1 MNRYSLILVSS
12 FMLVSSCVI
21 QKAPINNIA
30 WSKVAQLKNRD
41 GSISLGFAGAIN
53 AVTNNVL
60 VVAGGAN
67 FPDHMPW
74 EGGRKYYSKEIH
86 ILQKFGD
93 VFSWDAA
100 VSSTLPVAIAY
111 CGYTSTEFGVVY
123 AGGENEAGLSKAA
136 FLLQWNPEAHEVEV
150 KPLPDLPVALTNIG
164 LSHLNNV
171 VYAAGGDQQSN
182 SSNEVY
188 SLDLNNQSS
197 QWKKLPDMPVALANS
212 LVVAQQGKLFVIGGR
227 TKTASGISDL
237 QSSTYVYDPVKE
249 SWSSLAPIAESKSF
263 SNFSAGAGLALGEDY
278 ILVTGGDNGEVFHQI
293 ETYIAQ
299 IAKTDSAE
307 EKARLMAKKNALSIH
322 HQGFDRDVLL
332 YHIEKNQ
339 WTKIGELPFPAPV
352 TTSAALWEGSI
363 VLSNGEVSPGV
374 RTPHVMLGKIK

>member
-1 MNRYSLILVSS
+1 
-12 FMLVSSCVI
+12 MLVSSCVI
-21 QKAPINNIA
+21 QKAPITNIA

-41 GSISLGFAGAIN
+41 GRISLGFAGAIN

-67 FPDHMPW
+67 FPEQMPW
-74 EGGRKYYSKEIH
+74 DGGRKYYSKEIH

-100 VSSTLPVAIAY
+100 VSRTLPVAIAY
-111 CGYTSTEFGVVY
+111 CGYTSTEFGIVY
-123 AGGENEAGLSKAA
+123 AGGENEAGLSKSA
-136 FLLQWNPEAHEVEV
+136 FLLQWNPDAHEVEV

-171 VYAAGGDQQSN
+171 VYAVGGDQQSN
-182 SSNEVY
+182 SSNKVF
-188 SLDLNNQSS
+188 SLDLNNQSP

-212 LVVAQQGKLFVIGGR
+212 LVIAQQGKLYVIGGR

-237 QSSTYVYDPVKE
+237 QSSTYVYDPAKE
-249 SWSSLAPIAESKSF
+249 SWSNLAPISDSKSF
-263 SNFSAGAGLALGEDY
+263 SNFSAGTGLAIGEDY

-293 ETYIAQ
+293 ETLIAQ
-299 IAKTDSAE
+299 IAKTASAE
-307 EKARLMAKKNALSIH
+307 EKAQLMAKKNALSIH
-322 HQGFDRDVLL
+322 HKGFDRDVLL
-332 YHIEKNQ
+332 YHIKKNQ
-339 WTKIGELPFPAPV
+339 WTTIGELPFPAPV
-352 TTSAALWEGSI
+352 TTSAALWEGRI

-374 RTPHVMLGKIK
+374 RTPNVMLGKINEK